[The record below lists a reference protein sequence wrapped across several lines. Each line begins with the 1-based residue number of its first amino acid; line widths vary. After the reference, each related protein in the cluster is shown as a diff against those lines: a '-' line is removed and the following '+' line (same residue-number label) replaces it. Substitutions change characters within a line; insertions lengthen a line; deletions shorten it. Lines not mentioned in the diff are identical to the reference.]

1 MRYRIGPK
9 TEGCALPYEAAP
21 VSGILFI
28 NQARGRRD
36 CATGDITR
44 LLTMERRKL
53 MKDGILTPDAPKGR
67 IHEAK
72 RALDAV
78 LTQQEKILP

>member
-1 MRYRIGPK
+1 MNSSGHAR
-9 TEGCALPYEAAP
+9 EAH
-21 VSGILFI
+21 
-28 NQARGRRD
+28 RRSQV
-36 CATGDITR
+36 
-44 LLTMERRKL
+44 TMERRKL